1 MSCCWIVWSVAK
13 SSVNSPPARP
23 PSSPP
28 AAADTLTP
36 RGRKTREALL
46 DAAQAVFESVGFLDT
61 RVEQISQ
68 EAGVSY
74 GTFYRYFESK
84 EDAFGELSTRL
95 FEDMHR
101 REPAAPDLSPAAK
114 LIAANR
120 SYYRAYRRN
129 ARMMAIVEQVAT
141 FNEEFRQLRHEHR
154 RRLIDRTARAI
165 ARWQGEGLVRPEL
178 DPELAARV
186 IAAMVDHTLYLWL
199 IQGENA
205 DEDALLDTLD
215 RMSVGALGLD
225 PDEK

>member
-1 MSCCWIVWSVAK
+1 MAK
-13 SSVNSPPARP
+13 SSVNSPA
-23 PSSPP
+23 

-46 DAAQAVFESVGFLDT
+46 DAARTVFESVGFLDT

-68 EAGVSY
+68 EANVSY
-74 GTFYRYFESK
+74 GTFYRYFDSK
-84 EDAFGELSTRL
+84 EHVFGELSTRL

-101 REPAAPDLSPAAK
+101 REPTAAGLSPAAK

-154 RRLIDRTARAI
+154 RGLIDRTAKAI
-165 ARWQGEGLVRPEL
+165 ARWQDEGLVRPKL

-186 IAAMVDHTLYLWL
+186 MAAMVEHTIYLWL
-199 IQGENA
+199 IQGEDA

-225 PDEK
+225 PDEQ

>member
-13 SSVNSPPARP
+13 SSVNSP
-23 PSSPP
+23 
-28 AAADTLTP
+28 AAAAETLTP

-46 DAAQAVFESVGFLDT
+46 DAARTVFESVGFLDT

-68 EAGVSY
+68 EANVSY

-84 EDAFGELSTRL
+84 EDVFGELSTRL

-101 REPAAPDLSPAAK
+101 REPTAANLSPAAK
-114 LIAANR
+114 LVAANR

-154 RRLIDRTARAI
+154 RRLIDRTSKAI
-165 ARWQGEGLVRPEL
+165 ARWQDEGLVRPKL

-186 IAAMVDHTLYLWL
+186 MAAMVEHTIYLWL
-199 IQGENA
+199 IQGEDA

-225 PDEK
+225 PDER

>member
-1 MSCCWIVWSVAK
+1 MAK
-13 SSVNSPPARP
+13 SSVNTA
-23 PSSPP
+23 PP

-36 RGRKTREALL
+36 RGRRTREALL
-46 DAAQAVFESVGFLDT
+46 DAARTVFESAGFLDT

-84 EDAFGELSTRL
+84 EDVFGELSTRL

-101 REPAAPDLSPAAK
+101 RDPAAADLSPAAK

-154 RRLIDRTARAI
+154 RQFIDRTARAI
-165 ARWQGEGLVRPEL
+165 ARWQGEGLVRPKL

-186 IAAMVDHTLYLWL
+186 MAAMVDHTLYLWL
-199 IQGENA
+199 IQGEDA